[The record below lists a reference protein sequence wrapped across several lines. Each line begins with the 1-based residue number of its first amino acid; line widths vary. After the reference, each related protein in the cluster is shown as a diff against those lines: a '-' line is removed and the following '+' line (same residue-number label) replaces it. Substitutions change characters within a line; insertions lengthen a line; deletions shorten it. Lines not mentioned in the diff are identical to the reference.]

1 MEMDFIKQKKMIRIF
16 IDIENTVID
25 SLFDR
30 NWMLSNIEGIK
41 KCLKKLEDETLTV
54 SLFTWGWTKTE
65 EIEPE
70 LVKMIFDKL
79 EVREDLR
86 SDVVIKE
93 NSVDDAIH
101 AGWLHSCDKEEA
113 LIPGMMN
120 EFGLTKQMMF
130 FKMCEKFIGGTQC
143 ILIDDL
149 VERDSFQVE
158 RLNNGVSIALFNP
171 KDL

>member
-1 MEMDFIKQKKMIRIF
+1 MIRIF

-41 KCLKKLEDETLTV
+41 KYLKKMEDKTLTV

-86 SDVVIKE
+86 GDVVIKE

-101 AGWLHSCDKEEA
+101 AGWLHLEDKEEA

-130 FKMCEKFIGGTQC
+130 FKMCEKFISRTQC

-158 RLNNGVSIALFNP
+158 RLNDGVSIALFNP